1 MSRQN
6 TIAGLTRLAATAAAA
21 TLLLAACG
29 GDDDNNNGG
38 GATATG
44 GGTQAADLGLVQDG
58 TLTVCS
64 DVPYPPFEIESSDA
78 PSGYSGFDM
87 DLMQAIADGLGL
99 QMAVQ
104 DVGFDPLQSGA
115 VLAAGQCDLGASAMT
130 ITDERKQHLDFS
142 TPYYDSLQSLL
153 VATDSGI
160 TSLDDLDGK
169 TVGVQQGTTGE
180 IYAKEHLPE
189 GANPPQSFPSDGELW
204 PALQAGNI
212 DAILQDLPVNQT
224 HARSDPNYEVVEE
237 YQTDEQYGFA
247 FSKGEK
253 TALLDAVN
261 QQLQALRD
269 DGTYD
274 QIYAKYFAMDSTG
287 AASPTGPSPSTS

>member
-1 MSRQN
+1 MSRHN
-6 TIAGLTRLAATAAAA
+6 SIARLTKITAAAA
-21 TLLLAACG
+21 VVAALAACG
-29 GDDDNNNGG
+29 GDDDGG
-38 GATATG
+38 STATG
-44 GGTQAADLGLVQDG
+44 TQGADLALVQDG

-64 DVPYPPFEIESSDA
+64 DVPYPPFEVESPDA

-130 ITDERKQHLDFS
+130 ITDERKQNLDFS
-142 TPYYDSLQSLL
+142 DPYYDSLQSLL
-153 VATDSGI
+153 VPADSGI
-160 TSLDDLDGK
+160 TSIDDLVGK

-189 GANPPQSFPSDGELW
+189 GANEPQAFPSDAELW

-212 DAILQDLPVNQT
+212 AAILQDLPVNQE
-224 HARSDPNYEVVEE
+224 HARSDPGYEVVEE

-247 FSKGEK
+247 FAKGEK

-261 QQLQALRD
+261 EQLQALRD

-274 QIYAKYFAMDSTG
+274 EIYAKYFAMDSTG
-287 AASPTGPSPSTS
+287 TSGPTAPSPSTS